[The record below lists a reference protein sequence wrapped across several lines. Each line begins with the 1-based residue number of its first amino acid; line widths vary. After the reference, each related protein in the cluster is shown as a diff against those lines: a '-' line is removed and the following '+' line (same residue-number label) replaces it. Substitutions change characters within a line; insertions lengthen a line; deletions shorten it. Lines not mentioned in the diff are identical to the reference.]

1 MDDWAL
7 RLVCSNRRSAG
18 GTAAHRVEQFACR
31 KWLFRSAML
40 CAAGNDSSSLLIIL
54 SINAFRS
61 DSAVVHVLKRAA
73 AGGASSG
80 PRTRRPL
87 RGEPNGTVQS
97 RSGHKT
103 DRLPRGAQF
112 PLRPFQAAKARRQNA
127 TASVAVRMLS
137 AARACSGCS
146 YGGSRSRT
154 RGVIART
161 TAHGANRKPTTS
173 QASFRS
179 APTAAI
185 RLMVFQTAS
194 FDPKQSSK
202 SRLSR
207 GR

>member
-7 RLVCSNRRSAG
+7 RLVRSNRRSAG

-103 DRLPRGAQF
+103 DRLARGAQ
-112 PLRPFQAAKARRQNA
+112 PHVASPTVPSRQTAATKCNPRCAIRL
-127 TASVAVRMLS
+127 LS
-137 AARACSGCS
+137 EAGLCSGCS
-146 YGGSRSRT
+146 SLGLVAELGAYRANDCSRALSRSRSV
-154 RGVIART
+154 RLCASVMPDAR
-161 TAHGANRKPTTS
+161 
-173 QASFRS
+173 RS
-179 APTAAI
+179 C
-185 RLMVFQTAS
+185 RH
-194 FDPKQSSK
+194 PKSM
-202 SRLSR
+202 RR
-207 GR
+207 AVPA